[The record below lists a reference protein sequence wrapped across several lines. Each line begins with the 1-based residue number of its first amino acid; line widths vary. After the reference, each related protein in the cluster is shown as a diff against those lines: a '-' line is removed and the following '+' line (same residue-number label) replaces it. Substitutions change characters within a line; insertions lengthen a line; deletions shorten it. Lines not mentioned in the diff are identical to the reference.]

1 MEKTDHILAIA
12 KASFSAIPFIG
23 GSIASLVGDYIQ
35 SSSQKNE
42 KKLIEILTF
51 KISQLENRIVLD
63 EINKDEFAELFKE
76 CYLITLKTSREEKIQ
91 ACTNI
96 LTNNLLEAK
105 DQEKLSF
112 DKLELFTKVLDR
124 ISFGSI
130 KLLNT
135 IVLLSKKKQNFGWEE
150 LKFASLL
157 AELGYPNNIDPALIL
172 SFTGELASFKFIILK
187 DESYLSPSYA
197 DHRIRL
203 TESGKEFIDILN
215 L

>member
-1 MEKTDHILAIA
+1 LEKTDHILAIA
-12 KASFSAIPFIG
+12 KASLSAIPFIG

-42 KKLIEILTF
+42 KKLIEILTS
-51 KISQLENRIVLD
+51 KISQVENRIKLD

-91 ACTNI
+91 ACANI
-96 LTNNLLEAK
+96 LTNNLLEGK
-105 DQEKLSF
+105 DQEKFTF

-135 IVLLSKKKQNFGWEE
+135 IVQLSKKKQNFGWEE

-157 AELGYPNNIDPALIL
+157 QELGYPNDIDPALIL
-172 SFTGELASFKFIILK
+172 SFAGELASFKFIILK

-203 TESGKEFIDILN
+203 TESGKEFIDILS